1 MDNIKHKSLLQML
14 LSIPIAGVLVGI
26 DQLTKYWANTSLRV
40 NGPVTVINGVFSFT
54 WTQNDGAAWG
64 MLGGNVILNW
74 LPIIIAVIVAVL
86 YQRIPVSKR
95 MLPLNIIAIMLFA
108 GAIGNR
114 IDRSVYGYVQDFL
127 YFELID
133 FPIFNVADCYI
144 VVACIAAIILLVLVY
159 KDEDEMSRV
168 FSFKNNKTKKTVD
181 YPDEALVKS
190 MTFAFTDTINWLEE
204 VVGHTFA
211 KPRPFGYGG
220 PNYAHAPSES
230 PVPASGR
237 GSSPA
242 GGRFVIKNVKLY
254 LDKMG
259 VPVRTATP
267 VTDLI
272 QNDKGEVVGV
282 KASDKKTVYEV
293 SAKAVVL
300 ATGGFAHNKE
310 MMERLV
316 PVYAP
321 YTDKSVATVGATG
334 DGIRMAVKAG
344 GVEYEDA
351 WVIGLYVSG
360 AKPEYSKTFTSKDKY
375 KDRVFVNEKGERFV
389 NEDLPYLTD
398 PVAMQKAVWAIVDS
412 QDPKKVEVLNGVQ
425 DPKISVKA
433 NSWKELGDAL
443 GVPAEALEK
452 TMTDYNRACETGDDK
467 AFGKPKA
474 FLKPFTKAPFYA
486 VRVIP
491 QTGGTMGGVKVDDH
505 FRVVD
510 KEGKPVK
517 GLYAGGEVINR
528 PYYNRVYTSGTG
540 LGIAYTSGRLA
551 GEYAAKEALGK

>member
-1 MDNIKHKSLLQML
+1 MQKSIFRATALTLLMTTAGFAFAASGAL
-14 LSIPIAGVLVGI
+14 PVEKLSADVVVVGAGG
-26 DQLTKYWANTSLRV
+26 T
-40 NGPVTVINGVFSFT
+40 GVAAAASAA
-54 WTQNDGAAWG
+54 QHGAK
-64 MLGGNVILNW
+64 
-74 LPIIIAVIVAVL
+74 VIVFEKMPFIGGSSAL
-86 YQRIPVSKR
+86 
-95 MLPLNIIAIMLFA
+95 AG
-108 GAIGNR
+108 GAIAAGDTKAQARAGEKETTSEGFMKIWLN
-114 IDRSVYGYVQDFL
+114 DQKRSYQGGSK
-127 YFELID
+127 
-133 FPIFNVADCYI
+133 A
-144 VVACIAAIILLVLVY
+144 
-159 KDEDEMSRV
+159 
-168 FSFKNNKTKKTVD
+168 

-272 QNDKGEVVGV
+272 QNEKGEVVGV
-282 KASDKKTVYEV
+282 KAADKKAVYEV

-433 NSWKELGDAL
+433 NSWKELGEAL

-474 FLKPFTKAPFYA
+474 FLKPFNKAPFYA